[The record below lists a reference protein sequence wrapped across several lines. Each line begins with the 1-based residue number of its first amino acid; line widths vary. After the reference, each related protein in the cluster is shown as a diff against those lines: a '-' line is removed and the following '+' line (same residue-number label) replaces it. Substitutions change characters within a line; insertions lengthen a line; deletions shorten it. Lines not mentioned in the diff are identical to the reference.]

1 MRAGGVG
8 CAGGRA
14 DLVGAVKSFRD
25 ALRFWLAC
33 PENRETLIVTF
44 GLLALATVYYNPYGV
59 LA

>member
-1 MRAGGVG
+1 M
-8 CAGGRA
+8 
-14 DLVGAVKSFRD
+14 KSFRE

-44 GLLALATVYYNPYGV
+44 GLLALATVYYNPWGI